1 MFKAHPILMLV
12 KVIQRT
18 TMLVNKVEE
27 VMAIEMQEE
36 KINNIEVDN

>member
-1 MFKAHPILMLV
+1 MFKAHPTLMLV

-18 TMLVNKVEE
+18 TMLVSKVEE

-36 KINNIEVDN
+36 KINNIEEDN